1 MINKKFYIIK
11 SHFCRFYRENLF
23 LSILSLFSLAFIIF
37 YYLSYDAPEIFHNAH
52 LLVDFIF
59 QLSLAIISNLIFL
72 IFQIYIPSCKRF
84 DEIYPLALKKIQ
96 ELCDTINKPFMEM
109 SNNYLK
115 KQKNLDELSDTDI
128 EIILKNYSPSDTIAL
143 TKITYAT
150 YFQPYFKNI
159 DSIITELLSVY
170 EPYLYSETKD
180 FLILCHENTFR
191 KFFSD
196 PSYIQV
202 SNIYGTCCSIE
213 VFKEYQSI
221 YNYLIKLTHKM

>member
-1 MINKKFYIIK
+1 MSNKKFYIIK
-11 SHFCRFYRENLF
+11 RHFCRFYKENLF

-37 YYLSYDAPEIFHNAH
+37 YYFSYDTPEIFHNAH

-59 QLSLAIISNLIFL
+59 QLSLAIIANLIFL

-84 DEIYPLALKKIQ
+84 DEIYPFALKKIQ
-96 ELCDTINKPFMEM
+96 ELCETINKPFTEM
-109 SNNYLK
+109 SIGYLK
-115 KQKNLDELSDTDI
+115 KEKNLDELSDADI
-128 EIILKNYSPSDTIAL
+128 EIILKNYSPYHTI
-143 TKITYAT
+143 TFRNITYGT
-150 YFQPYFKNI
+150 YFQSSFNNI
-159 DSIITELLSVY
+159 DSVITELLSVY
-170 EPYLYSETKD
+170 EPYLYSETKK
-180 FLILCHENTFR
+180 FLILCHKNTFR

-202 SNIYGTCCSIE
+202 SNIYGTCCNIE